1 MSPIVT
7 GCVIVTIGLSL
18 TKVGLTDL
26 AGGAGAEDF
35 GSMQNL
41 LSGGGVLVSV
51 VLISIVN
58 NKVIRSSAILIG
70 LLV

>member
-7 GCVIVTIGLSL
+7 GCVIITIGLSL
-18 TKVGLTDL
+18 TKVGLRDL
-26 AGGAGAEDF
+26 AGGVGAEDF

-41 LSGGGVLVSV
+41 LLGGGVLVSV

-58 NKVIRSSAILIG
+58 HKVIRSSAILIG